1 MCEDTTML
9 RFIEGN
15 LNGAGMRIAI
25 VVARFNSLVT
35 DRLLDGALDAL
46 ARYGVAADDIVVAR
60 VPGSLEIPLVA
71 RGFAMSGVHDA
82 VICLGAVVRGA
93 TPHFD
98 YVAAGAANGIAGA
111 GLDSGRPVIF
121 GVLTCETMEQALDRA
136 GGKAGNK
143 GFDAAVTAIEMV
155 NVMKGMA

>member
-1 MCEDTTML
+1 MPTFVD
-9 RFIEGN
+9 GN
-15 LNGAGMRIAI
+15 LYGAGMRMAL

-35 DRLLDGALDAL
+35 DRLLAGALDGL
-46 ARYGVAADDIVVAR
+46 ARYGVSDNEILVVR
-60 VPGSLEIPLVA
+60 VPGSLEIPVVA
-71 RGFAMSGVHDA
+71 RRLAKSGQYDA

-98 YVAAGAANGIAGA
+98 YVAAGVANGVASSTLETGK
-111 GLDSGRPVIF
+111 PVIF

-143 GFDAAVTAIEMV
+143 GFDAAATAVEMV
-155 NVMKGMA
+155 NVMRAMP

>member
-1 MCEDTTML
+1 MATFVDGDL
-9 RFIEGN
+9 RA
-15 LNGAGMRIAI
+15 AGMRIAI
-25 VVARFNSLVT
+25 VCARFNSLVT
-35 DRLLDGALDAL
+35 DRLVAGALDAL
-46 ARYGVAADDIVVAR
+46 ARYGVSDSDVLVAR

-71 RGFAMSGVHDA
+71 RKLATGGHYDA

-98 YVAAGAANGIAGA
+98 YVAAGVANGVASTA
-111 GLDSGRPVIF
+111 LEAGRPVVF
-121 GVLTCETMEQALDRA
+121 GVLTCDTMEQALDRA

-155 NVMKGMA
+155 NVMKALP

>member
-1 MCEDTTML
+1 MPTFVD
-9 RFIEGN
+9 GN
-15 LNGAGMRIAI
+15 LNGASMRMAL

-35 DRLLDGALDAL
+35 DRLLAGALDGL
-46 ARYGVAADDIVVAR
+46 TRYGVGDSDVLVVR
-60 VPGSLEIPLVA
+60 VPGSLEIPVVA
-71 RGFAMSGVHDA
+71 RRLAKSGQYDA

-98 YVAAGAANGIAGA
+98 YVAAGAANGVASTALETGK
-111 GLDSGRPVIF
+111 PVIF

-143 GFDAAVTAIEMV
+143 GFEAAVTAVEMV
-155 NVMKGMA
+155 NVMKALP

>member
-1 MCEDTTML
+1 MPT
-9 RFIEGN
+9 IVQGN

-35 DRLLDGALDAL
+35 ERLLTGALDAL
-46 ARYGVAADDIVVAR
+46 NRYGVGDKDILVVH
-60 VPGSLEIPLVA
+60 VPGSMEIPLVA
-71 RGFAMSGVHDA
+71 RQLAASGQWDA
-82 VICLGAVVRGA
+82 IVCLGAVVRGA

-98 YVAAGAANGIAGA
+98 YVAAGATNGIASTA
-111 GLDSGRPVIF
+111 VETGRPVIF
-121 GVLTCETMEQALDRA
+121 GVLTCDTMEQALDRA

-155 NVMKGMA
+155 NVMKALP

>member
-1 MCEDTTML
+1 MPKM
-9 RFIEGN
+9 IEGN
-15 LNGAGMRIAI
+15 LNGAGMRMAI

-35 DRLLDGALDAL
+35 DRLLEGALDAL
-46 ARYGVAADDIVVAR
+46 ARYGVGADDIVVAR

-71 RGFAMSGVHDA
+71 RRFAMSGSHDA

-98 YVAAGAANGIAGA
+98 YVAAGAANGIAAA

-136 GGKAGNK
+136 GGKSGNK

-155 NVMKGMA
+155 NVIKVVA

>member
-1 MCEDTTML
+1 MP
-9 RFIEGN
+9 RVIEGS
-15 LNGAGMRIAI
+15 LNGAGMRMAV

-35 DRLLDGALDAL
+35 DRLLEGALDAL

-71 RGFAMSGVHDA
+71 RRFAMGGAYDA

-98 YVAAGAANGIAGA
+98 YVAAGAANGIAAAGA
-111 GLDSGRPVIF
+111 DSGRPVIF

-136 GGKAGNK
+136 GGKSGNK
-143 GFDAAVTAIEMV
+143 GFDAAVTAIEMA
-155 NVMKGMA
+155 NVLKGMA